1 MSANKFRY
9 YEVTTTS
16 TVQAL
21 NQADA
26 ISLSKG
32 RRGVSGK
39 TLTQEVMATRI
50 SASEA
55 RSNVESLSTNA

>member
-39 TLTQEVMATRI
+39 SLTQDTMVSRI
-50 SASEA
+50 TAAEA
-55 RSNVESLSTNA
+55 RQNVEELSTNA